1 MKGNHV
7 KKNNLTQLHSED
19 RELDTEI
26 AQWTV
31 IVNQLEMAFKY
42 AFFFFFLNQGIVS
55 LCNETIA

>member
-42 AFFFFFLNQGIVS
+42 AFFFFFFKPRHRKLV
-55 LCNETIA
+55 